1 MTINFGTFLKDY
13 LEDNNISEKEFANR
27 IDITPQ
33 YLNGILNGKK
43 NLSKET
49 IIAISLV
56 TDIETDMIMDI
67 ESNYQI
73 ECAINRYLD
82 HNHLTIDKYLNKFN
96 FKYLKDNKIIDFLNI
111 DDKSRCL
118 KDILKYLRV
127 SNPEQ
132 IEKLTNKTLYKSK
145 NDKPELLALWLE
157 MCYRDFLKQNIAEYK
172 SKNIDSLV
180 AYIKEEAS
188 KNSFNQTNLIK
199 KFNELGV
206 GLVIK
211 DDLPNSKIRG
221 AFRVYNKIPVIFI
234 TTKYKRIADIY
245 FTLLHEI
252 AHLKSDY
259 NTAQAKSVIS
269 YDDKGHELKTDKLAF
284 NWMVEDS
291 YYNHIKNDKTYDI
304 EKEKTYPKSFIV
316 YRLAQDNII
325 KYNSKIYQK
334 YNIIIKL

>member
-1 MTINFGTFLKDY
+1 
-13 LEDNNISEKEFANR
+13 
-27 IDITPQ
+27 
-33 YLNGILNGKK
+33 
-43 NLSKET
+43 
-49 IIAISLV
+49 
-56 TDIETDMIMDI
+56 
-67 ESNYQI
+67 
-73 ECAINRYLD
+73 
-82 HNHLTIDKYLNKFN
+82 
-96 FKYLKDNKIIDFLNI
+96 
-111 DDKSRCL
+111 
-118 KDILKYLRV
+118 
-127 SNPEQ
+127 
-132 IEKLTNKTLYKSK
+132 
-145 NDKPELLALWLE
+145 

-291 YYNHIKNDKTYDI
+291 YYKDR
-304 EKEKTYPKSFIV
+304 KSV
-316 YRLAQDNII
+316 V
-325 KYNSKIYQK
+325 
-334 YNIIIKL
+334 